1 MAYKIS
7 TIAVWAGD
15 VRNQPGMLARVLE
28 SLRNAG
34 ANLEFVVA
42 RRVTEN
48 TSRVFVS
55 PLKGAK
61 QSKAAADVGMSQT
74 AGMHTVRIE
83 GPDRAGLG
91 ADITRAIADAGIN
104 IRGMSSASIAKKC
117 VCNIAFASLE
127 DAKRAI
133 KAIKRSLAKKR

>member
-1 MAYKIS
+1 MAYKIG

-42 RRVTEN
+42 RRVSEN

-55 PLKGAK
+55 PLKGAR
-61 QSKAAADVGMSQT
+61 QSKAAADVGLSQ
-74 AGMHTVRIE
+74 AVGMHTVRIE
-83 GPDRAGLG
+83 GPDRPGLG

-104 IRGMSSASIAKKC
+104 IRGVSNASLAKKC
-117 VCNIAFASLE
+117 VSNFAFASAE
-127 DAKRAI
+127 DAKAAV
-133 KAIKRSLAKKR
+133 KAIKKSLAKKR

>member
-42 RRVTEN
+42 RQVTEN

-55 PLKGAK
+55 PVKGAK
-61 QSKAAADVGMSQT
+61 QAKAAADAGLSLAT
-74 AGMHTVRIE
+74 GMHTLRVE

-91 ADITRAIADAGIN
+91 ADITRAIAEAGIN
-104 IRGMSSASIAKKC
+104 IRGVSNASIAKRF
-117 VCNIAFASLE
+117 VCNFAFASAG
-127 DAKRAI
+127 DAKAAA
-133 KAIKRSLAKKR
+133 KAIKKALSKKR